1 MNQAQFREE
10 QRFRQPWVWVVV
22 VLSSAISFWLLYRI
36 WSRGGLAGEPLGA
49 DVALLIAFGG
59 PTMFWWARLLTIVEG
74 DRLRVSFRPFLV
86 RRNLPASEI
95 VQFSSHGSTVP
106 ILEYGGWG
114 LRWRPGKGKA
124 YNVSG
129 DRGVRLTLS
138 DGEKLLVGSRRP
150 EELEAAIIR
159 AKDGR

>member
-1 MNQAQFREE
+1 MNQAYFREE
-10 QRFRQPWVWVVV
+10 QRFRQPWTWMVV
-22 VLSSAISFWLLYRI
+22 VLSSAVSFWLLYRI
-36 WSRGGLAGEPLGA
+36 WSRSGFAEEPLGA
-49 DVALLIAFGG
+49 AVASLIAFGG
-59 PTMFWWARLLTIVEG
+59 PTMFWWARLLTVVED
-74 DRLRVSFRPFLV
+74 DRLHISFRPFLV

-95 VQFSSHGSTVP
+95 VRFQATEYSP

-138 DGEKLLVGSRRP
+138 DGEEFLVGSRRP
-150 EELEAAIIR
+150 EELETAITQ
-159 AKDGR
+159 AKDRR